1 MSRRAYAAA
10 AALLAFTLTV
20 SLAGCGDDDEP
31 EPAPEPSASTPTS
44 PSPTG
49 SPTSP
54 SSPTSGATGLPAGG
68 SADDPAIVEPTT
80 TLLDWQPV
88 KGPVRDTVTRSGDW
102 TLTVTRN
109 GAGYS
114 LNGPTTSSG
123 SASNNTR
130 ISDALIDGAWA
141 VVVAQDK
148 AEEHPARATVT
159 DLETGDSFKID
170 GRSDVPTTNG
180 GTWALGEGR
189 ILHAT
194 IGPGRAYCLAS
205 VDLETRRST
214 LGWCAPKRHGFNNA
228 HITPAGDSILTFDS
242 SHPSCRTL
250 VSVNG
255 KQTEPLPGV
264 PDCKGWDGLLAED
277 GAVWSTIPKETAIED
292 ATFFARVGDGY
303 FDLGP
308 GIAGSLVWCG
318 DASYFVR
325 DPQTKGGPATL
336 MRWSARDGLS
346 VAYESAGGQAFL
358 SEPRCGGDQITIT
371 ALTSKGDEQV
381 TADL

>member
-1 MSRRAYAAA
+1 MRRRAYVAAT
-10 AALLAFTLTV
+10 ALLSLALTV

-31 EPAPEPSASTPTS
+31 EPAPEPSASTPG
-44 PSPTG
+44 SPTPTD

-54 SSPTSGATGLPAGG
+54 ASPASGATGLPAGG
-68 SADDPAIVEPTT
+68 TADDPATVEPTT
-80 TLLDWQPV
+80 ALLDWAPV
-88 KGPVRDTVTRSGDW
+88 KGSVDDAVTRSGDW

-123 SASNNTR
+123 SASNSRR

-141 VVVAQDK
+141 VIVAQDK
-148 AEEHPARATVT
+148 AEEQPARATVT
-159 DLETGDSFKID
+159 DLATGKSFKVD
-170 GRSDVPTTNG
+170 ARSDVPTTNG

-189 ILHAT
+189 ALHAT
-194 IGPGRAYCLAS
+194 IGPSRAYCLAS
-205 VDLETRRST
+205 VDLETHRST
-214 LGWCAPKRHGFNNA
+214 LGWCAPKRHGFNGA
-228 HITPAGDSILTFDS
+228 HITSAGDSILTFDS

-250 VSVNG
+250 VAVSG
-255 KQTEPLPGV
+255 KQIKPFPGV
-264 PDCKGWDGLLAED
+264 PECKGWDGLLTPE
-277 GAVWSTIPKETAIED
+277 GAVWSTIPKETAVED
-292 ATFFARVGDGY
+292 ATFLARVGDDY

-325 DPQTKGGPATL
+325 DPQTKGGPAIL
-336 MRWSARDGLS
+336 MRWSDQDGLS

-371 ALTSKGDEQV
+371 ALASSGDEQI
-381 TADL
+381 TAPL